1 MKKKDFYNCYIDR
14 RGKRLP
20 KSAIVKNSKEIIDWL
35 SKTNKVSRLFNDKPN
50 TLDLN
55 KEWLLIGISCSWVG
69 NIYAYV
75 HSISD
80 EDCTRYSNT
89 TTIKI
94 FDEDYNSLKKYLSWV
109 GGLGSWFTKIKSE

>member
-1 MKKKDFYNCYIDR
+1 MKKENFYNCYINKK
-14 RGKRLP
+14 GKRLP
-20 KSAIVKNSKEIIDWL
+20 KSTIIKNSKEIIDWL
-35 SKTNKVSRLFNDKPN
+35 SKTDKVSCLFNDKPN

-80 EDCTRYSNT
+80 EDYIKYSNI
-89 TTIKI
+89 TTIKN
-94 FDEDYNSLKKYLSWV
+94 FGENYNSFKKYLGWV
-109 GGLGSWFTKIKSE
+109 GNLGSWFTKIKS